1 MLCLPSFMRYNE
13 FSVLIMYYLMA
24 FIEVAEDDHF
34 KHFNCMSSQAYRR
47 LVMDSVALKWL
58 LIFPEFIEM
67 VILFWTLA
75 F

>member
-1 MLCLPSFMRYNE
+1 MLCLPYFMRYNE
-13 FSVLIMYYLMA
+13 FSVLIIHYLIA
-24 FIEVAEDDHF
+24 FIEAAEDDHF

-58 LIFPEFIEM
+58 LIFPEFVEM